1 METYELA
8 EVDSD
13 DSADDQNGEEYDDGD
28 MEISGKYLIVGHLP
42 AGWSNLE
49 NYETRMKDA
58 WGDHF
63 VSLND
68 IQGDV
73 LSWDFRIEK
82 AISIRRASE

>member
-1 METYELA
+1 
-8 EVDSD
+8 
-13 DSADDQNGEEYDDGD
+13 

-42 AGWSNLE
+42 AGWGNLE

-73 LSWDFRIEK
+73 LSWDFREGVAQKVYDKLAQMRYLEK
-82 AISIRRASE
+82 